1 MPANNP
7 VFNGFLKPA
16 VLDYAFDAAVSNPRS
31 AIIMDGDE
39 ELIAGAW
46 HSLGCRMGT
55 AIGSAKTGNGSIFY
69 STLGLT
75 NYNDPVCRR
84 LLFNL
89 IEYAAG
95 K

>member
-1 MPANNP
+1 M
-7 VFNGFLKPA
+7 
-16 VLDYAFDAAVSNPRS
+16 
-31 AIIMDGDE
+31 I
-39 ELIAGAW
+39 
-46 HSLGCRMGT
+46 
-55 AIGSAKTGNGSIFY
+55 Y

-95 K
+95 RDRSDIVDGHTDSDGNML